1 MSFGIYETSTEC
13 RKAKRNKQRIK
24 EGLGIVN
31 VLAEK
36 KNSVEGLGDKVSEIN
51 QEVEQKGK
59 RQEIK
64 EKG

>member
-36 KNSVEGLGDKVSEIN
+36 KKFSGRFG
-51 QEVEQKGK
+51 G
-59 RQEIK
+59 
-64 EKG
+64 

>member
-13 RKAKRNKQRIK
+13 HKAKRNKQRIK
-24 EGLGIVN
+24 VGLGIVN
-31 VLAEK
+31 VLAEI

-59 RQEIK
+59 RQEIR